1 MLENR
6 HTYCVPDAFVGAY
19 ISLFS
24 PYNNPTGE
32 ELLLYH
38 VIDEETKAQRGS
50 ITEINA
56 TTPGY

>member
-1 MLENR
+1 MLENQ

-50 ITEINA
+50 VTYQ
-56 TTPGY
+56 GHL